1 MTSFFKGTLILAV
14 TAFFGETLE
23 FLTNMVL
30 TKELGEI
37 GMGKYMAI
45 LPSVFLFV
53 VIASL
58 ELPVSVSKYIAELQ
72 REYHRSTLQHAM
84 RLATVTTSVLMLS
97 AVIVFTFFPVF
108 HGYHPMI
115 RWLTLILIPV
125 ISFTSVAR
133 GYFMGI
139 QQMRKIAFANFVRK
153 FFQLL
158 LLVVVYRFFDFDRET
173 SILVALGT
181 LIASEIVVFL
191 YLMRAYV
198 LYMRQ
203 MKNIPYKEMARKTV
217 TKKLLGISLPT
228 TGMRIFNSV
237 INAIQPFLISY
248 ALMLGGVEEKTAT
261 AQFGMVAGVAS
272 TIGFFPAFIAHSLL
286 VMLVPT
292 VSEAYTRGEFGKL
305 QGLLKHVIVIT
316 MLYGLAVSFILY
328 FYGGALTKLF
338 GTSLLAYYYLQLMIP
353 YFLFFYLAIPM
364 QAFLIGMNLV
374 KDAFFHSVWSTL
386 ISNLFIF
393 WLGSN
398 SHLQMAG
405 VIIGMNIEA
414 VLLAFLHYTTIYK
427 KLHISFSKKQSSLSE
442 MNWGNRRA

>member
-1 MTSFFKGTLILAV
+1 MTSFFKGTLILVV

-45 LPSVFLFV
+45 LPSVFLVV

-58 ELPVSVSKYIAELQ
+58 ELPVSVSKYIAEQ
-72 REYHRSTLQHAM
+72 KQEYHKSTLQHAM
-84 RLATVTTSVLMLS
+84 RLAVVSTIFF
-97 AVIVFTFFPVF
+97 IVGMMMIFTFFPVF
-108 HGYHPMI
+108 SGYHPMI

-139 QQMRKIAFANFVRK
+139 QQMRKIALANFLRK
-153 FFQLL
+153 SIQLI
-158 LLVVVYRFFDFDRET
+158 LLVMVYRFFDFDEET

-191 YLMRAYV
+191 YLMRAYI
-198 LYMRQ
+198 LSMRQ
-203 MKNIPYKEMARKTV
+203 LKNIPCKALAGKMV
-217 TKKLLGISLPT
+217 TKKLLGVSLPT

-237 INAIQPFLISY
+237 MNAIQPFLISY
-248 ALMLGGVEEKTAT
+248 ALLLGGVGEKTAT

-292 VSEAYTRGEFGKL
+292 VSEAYAKGEIGKL
-305 QGLLKHVIVIT
+305 QGLLKHVIAIT
-316 MLYGLAVSFILY
+316 MLYGLAVSVILY
-328 FYGGALTKLF
+328 FYGGELTKLF

-386 ISNLFIF
+386 VSYLFIF
-393 WLGSN
+393 CLGSN
-398 SHLQMAG
+398 SRLQMSG

-414 VLLAFLHYTTIYK
+414 VLLTFLHFTTICK
-427 KLHISFSKKQSSLSE
+427 KLHISFWKKQSSITE
-442 MNWGNRRA
+442 MKWGNKRA